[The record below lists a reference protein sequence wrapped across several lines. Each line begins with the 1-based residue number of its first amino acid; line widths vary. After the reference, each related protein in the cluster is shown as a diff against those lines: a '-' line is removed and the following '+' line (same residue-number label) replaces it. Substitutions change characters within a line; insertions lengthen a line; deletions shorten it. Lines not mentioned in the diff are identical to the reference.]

1 MDERATNLLTAH
13 HEKLLYLVVGSWNTL
28 FQYGVFSLCWSFLRA
43 KTPQEWVP
51 IGLASYDL
59 RRVA

>member
-1 MDERATNLLTAH
+1 MGERATTMLNAH
-13 HEKLLYLVVGSWNTL
+13 RDRIHLVRGGWNTVFL
-28 FQYGVFSLCWSFLRA
+28 HGVFSLCWSFLRA

-59 RRVA
+59 PRVA